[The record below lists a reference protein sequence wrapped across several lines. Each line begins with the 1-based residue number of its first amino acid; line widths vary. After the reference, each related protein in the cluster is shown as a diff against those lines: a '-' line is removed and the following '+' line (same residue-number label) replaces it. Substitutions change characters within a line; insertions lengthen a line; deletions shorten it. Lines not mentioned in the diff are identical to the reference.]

1 MQVSRAYVQA
11 FVGQLAAIDANIRRY
26 LKQEVTKRDLE
37 RRIASGEAD
46 AYEEASEIMQTAISG
61 GTTLAG
67 SLATRYYDGI
77 RGAAKPKTKYQA
89 QTVPVFDAGS
99 VIGAAFAVAAEYAR
113 GGSEKPLDELF
124 ADTATRYT
132 HYAADETVRQNTKR
146 DPAKPKYAILPGV
159 DACEFCRM
167 RAALGE
173 EYANKSSVESHNN
186 CTCAA
191 VPVFGN
197 SKIQGYDPKADENA
211 YKAARDAYR
220 NGEYSEAL
228 AKKIEAAK
236 ERHNAAYKRNEVARP
251 WRETNAILMVWREMD
266 KGEA

>member
-67 SLATRYYDGI
+67 ALATRYYDGI

-113 GGSEKPLDELF
+113 GGTKKPLAELF

-132 HYAADETVRQNTKR
+132 HFAADETVRQNTKR

-167 RAALGE
+167 RAALGD
-173 EYANKSSVESHNN
+173 EYANRASVESHNN
-186 CTCAA
+186 CTCSA

-197 SKIQGYDPKADENA
+197 SKIQGYDPQAD
-211 YKAARDAYR
+211 RDAYATAR
-220 NGEYSEAL
+220 NAYRGGDYSDEL
-228 AKKIEAAK
+228 EKKIAAARV
-236 ERHNAAYKRNEVARP
+236 RHNAAYEAGEVARP
-251 WRETNAILMVWREMD
+251 WRETNAILMVWREME
-266 KGEA
+266 KGKA